1 MEPRRKVEIFMHMY
15 TKERKKTMGI
25 ALWIVRSLL
34 ALAFLLTGWTKAVT
48 PVGRLGSYKAWV
60 TATPV
65 ALVRGIGIAELVG
78 AIGLILPVL
87 TGMVPWLT
95 IAAAIGLAVVMAS
108 AAVFHA
114 ARKEYRE
121 LALTL
126 ALLVVVLFVVVGH
139 VIWVP
144 LA

>member
-1 MEPRRKVEIFMHMY
+1 M
-15 TKERKKTMGI
+15 
-25 ALWIVRSLL
+25 
-34 ALAFLLTGWTKAVT
+34 
-48 PVGRLGSYKAWV
+48 AWV
-60 TATPV
+60 TVTLT
-65 ALVRGIGIAELVG
+65 ALVRCIGTAELVG

-95 IAAAIGLAVVMAS
+95 IAAASGLAVVMVS

-121 LALTL
+121 MALTL
-126 ALLVVVLFVVVGH
+126 VLLVFILFVVIGH

>member
-1 MEPRRKVEIFMHMY
+1 MS
-15 TKERKKTMGI
+15 I
-25 ALWIVRSLL
+25 ALWIIRGLL
-34 ALAFLLTGWTKAVT
+34 ALAFLLTGWTKTFT
-48 PVGRLGSYKAWV
+48 PMGRLGSYMVWV
-60 TATPV
+60 TVTPT
-65 ALVRGIGIAELVG
+65 ALVRWIGIAELVG

-95 IAAAIGLAVVMAS
+95 IAAAIGLAVVMVS

-114 ARKEYRE
+114 ARKDSRE
-121 LALTL
+121 MGLTL
-126 ALLVVVLFVVVGH
+126 ALLVLILFVVVGH

>member
-1 MEPRRKVEIFMHMY
+1 MY